1 MVKTKKKIGG
11 EGAGM
16 RYNLSIFV
24 LGERILGDK
33 LISD

>member
-11 EGAGM
+11 GGAGM
-16 RYNLSIFV
+16 RYSLSIFV
-24 LGERILGDK
+24 PGERILGDK